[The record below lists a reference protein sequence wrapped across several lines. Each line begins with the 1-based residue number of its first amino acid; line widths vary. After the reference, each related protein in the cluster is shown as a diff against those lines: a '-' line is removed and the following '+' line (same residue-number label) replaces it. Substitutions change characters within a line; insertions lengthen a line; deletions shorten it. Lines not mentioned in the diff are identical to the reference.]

1 MYFRF
6 VIRRHPLSPYR
17 GQVEKS
23 STEWFFFSE
32 DFFFEYLQEH
42 SSFLQGL
49 SSGIFISLNSLPI
62 TAASFF
68 RKCLSVFMNEGN
80 NNKM

>member
-1 MYFRF
+1 M
-6 VIRRHPLSPYR
+6 SPYR
-17 GQVEKS
+17 GQVEQS
-23 STEWFFFSE
+23 STEWFFFFSE

-42 SSFLQGL
+42 SSSLQGL
-49 SSGIFISLNSLPI
+49 SSEIFISLNSLPI

-68 RKCLSVFMNEGN
+68 RKCLSVVMNEGN

>member
-1 MYFRF
+1 M
-6 VIRRHPLSPYR
+6 SPYR

-23 STEWFFFSE
+23 STEWFFFLARI
-32 DFFFEYLQEH
+32 FFFEYLQEH

-49 SSGIFISLNSLPI
+49 SSEIFISLNSLPI
-62 TAASFF
+62 TAASFS
-68 RKCLSVFMNEGN
+68 RKCLSVVMNEGN